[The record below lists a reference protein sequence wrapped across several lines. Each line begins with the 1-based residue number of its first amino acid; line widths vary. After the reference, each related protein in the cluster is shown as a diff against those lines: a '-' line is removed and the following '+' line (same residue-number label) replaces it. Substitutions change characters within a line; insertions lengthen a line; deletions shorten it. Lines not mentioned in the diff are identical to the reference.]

1 MLHWWNYV
9 HFRQLQCLAWTLS
22 ASLQSEAL
30 VECSQPC
37 STIQTSRYVNVCVAS
52 PLWMLGHFP
61 AFSFRLFYFFLEEV
75 RMCLRGTGVLNKLK
89 ELKKPFCSF
98 GLEIVNSHDDVCVP
112 QIFPFFFFFL
122 SWVLNGPF
130 PPLPLQIEWQHSR
143 EVDPVNYFFPFTCSF
158 SYTGSYSV
166 QMTSHRCMEPDL

>member
-1 MLHWWNYV
+1 MYILNSYSVLLGHS
-9 HFRQLQCLAWTLS
+9 Q
-22 ASLQSEAL
+22 QSEAL

-61 AFSFRLFYFFLEEV
+61 AFSFRLFYFFLEEAE
-75 RMCLRGTGVLNKLK
+75 MCLRGTGLLNKLK

-98 GLEIVNSHDDVCVP
+98 RPEIVNSHDDVCLP
-112 QIFPFFFFFL
+112 EIFPFFFL

-130 PPLPLQIEWQHSR
+130 PLLSLQIKWQRSR
-143 EVDPVNYFFPFTCSF
+143 EEADPVNFFFFFLSF
-158 SYTGSYSV
+158 
-166 QMTSHRCMEPDL
+166 HICFFHI